1 MPLTPALL
9 PTSAQIEAAHA
20 RDDGTPIFMLN
31 LLRFRERAA
40 YADGRASDLS
50 GRDAYALYGQAMLR
64 MVMAAGGSLTF
75 FGEVR
80 GLLIGAADEAWDQV
94 AVMMYPS
101 FKVMSEITASPAY
114 AEIHLHREAGLAEQL
129 LVETVLPAG
138 FR

>member
-9 PTSAQIEAAHA
+9 PTPAQIEAAHA

-31 LLRFRERAA
+31 LLRFRDRAA
-40 YADGRASDLS
+40 YADGRASELS

-64 MVMAAGGSLTF
+64 LIMAAGGSLTF

-101 FKVMSEITASPAY
+101 FKVMSEITSSPAY
-114 AEIHLHREAGLAEQL
+114 AEIHVHREAGLAEQL
-129 LVETVLPAG
+129 LIETVLPAG